1 MAAAEQKKSYAVIKN
16 FKGLNTKANRTAIDE
31 EEFSWIE
38 NAMPIGFGNIK
49 IVQAQSTVKDSGN
62 TAVTFAN
69 TVTTFVSANIGLSDY
84 VVGFEDN
91 GRAEY
96 FKIDSAT
103 KANVAV
109 TGTFSNTGVTVAQYK
124 NERIIIGDP
133 SKGFSSWDG
142 NSVVTIGSVGVIGIT
157 NPGNGYLSAPSVTIS
172 APNDANGVQATAT
185 TTITTGAGSIASIN
199 VTAGGSGYTAVP
211 GVVIGAPNVT
221 GGTQAEAVATISAG
235 AVVAVSVTNPGSGY
249 TTAPSVTFSSGA
261 AAATAV
267 LNTGQVN
274 SVFLTNAGTG
284 YTAQPTLTISAPP
297 SGTTA
302 TAIASY
308 NTFKTGTLAVLVTN
322 GGTGYG
328 ASGSFSVS
336 FAGGSGGSGAAG
348 TAIVSGGAVIAV
360 IMTNVG
366 SGYTAAPTVSFSS
379 GTGTGAVGTVVLNS
393 DTIVDVATF
402 SGRAWVA
409 AGRTIYYSAAGSYS
423 DFTSV
428 SAGSFTLTDSTLHGN
443 IQGLL
448 SANNFLYI
456 FGDDSINVFSDL
468 RVSSTGQTLFTNTNV
483 SASIGT
489 KRLYGVFPYFRS
501 VLFMNDYGMYALV
514 GSTTSKISDQ
524 LDGIFPYIDFTL
536 PVTGGQVLLNN
547 ILCAAFNFT
556 YNDPTNNN
564 TPRQI
569 QCVFFDKKWFVTSQ
583 GGLDYVTSVPVGG
596 LISLYGVDDK
606 ALYKLYASSSAAV
619 NSTIR
624 TALMP
629 LGDPIRT
636 KQALK
641 FGIEATLTAGA
652 SLTVTVDSEQ
662 GSSPAYALTN
672 ETLWVNNV
680 GTTISWVNS
689 SSQVIPWLYS
699 QGYFLY
705 KSDAQQYGKYLG
717 LTLTS
722 SSPAFVYNTFE
733 MEHELRVRF

>member
-16 FKGLNTKANRTAIDE
+16 FAGLNTKANRTAIKE
-31 EEFSWIE
+31 EEFAWIE

-49 IVQAQSTVKDSGN
+49 VVPAQLTVKDSGN
-62 TAVTFAN
+62 TAVAFAN
-69 TVTTFVSANIGLSDY
+69 TVTTFTSSNIGLNDY
-84 VVGFEDN
+84 ILAFEDN

-96 FKIDSAT
+96 FKIDTAT

-109 TGTFSNTGVTVAQYK
+109 SGTFSNTGVTTAQYK

-133 SKGFSSWDG
+133 NKGLSSWDG
-142 NSVVTIGSVGVIGIT
+142 NSVVSIGSVGVVGIT
-157 NPGNGYLSAPSVTIS
+157 NPGSGYVSAPSVTIS
-172 APNDANGVQATAT
+172 APNNANGVQATAVS
-185 TTITTGAGSIASIN
+185 TITTTASSISSIN
-199 VTAGGSGYTAVP
+199 VTSGGSGYTAIP
-211 GVVIGAPNVT
+211 GVIIGAPNVT
-221 GGTQAEAVATISAG
+221 GGIQAEASAVISGG
-235 AVVAVSVTNPGSGY
+235 AVVAITVTNGGSGY
-249 TTAPSVTFSSGA
+249 TTAPSVSFSSGA
-261 AAATAV
+261 ATATAV
-267 LNTGQVN
+267 INTGQV
-274 SVFLTNAGTG
+274 SSITLTNAGTG
-284 YTAQPTLTISAPP
+284 YTSQPTITLSAPP

-308 NTFKTGTLAVLVTN
+308 NTFATGTLAVLITN

-336 FAGGSGGSGAAG
+336 FSGGSGGSGAAG

-379 GTGTGAVGTVVLNS
+379 GSGTGAVGTVILNS

-402 SGRAWVA
+402 SGRTWVA

-468 RVSSTGQTLFTNTNV
+468 RVSNTGSTLFTNTNV

-536 PVTGGQVLLNN
+536 PITGGQVLLNN

-569 QCVFFDKKWFVTSQ
+569 QCVFFEKKWFVTSQ
-583 GGLDYVTSVPVGG
+583 GSLDYVTSVPVGG
-596 LISLYGVDDK
+596 LITLYGVDDK
-606 ALYKLYASSSAAV
+606 SLYKLYGNASASVA
-619 NSTIR
+619 STIR

-641 FGIEATLTAGA
+641 FGIEATLTNTATITA
-652 SLTVTVDSEQ
+652 TVDSEQ
-662 GSSPAYALTN
+662 GSSPAYTLTN
-672 ETLWVNNV
+672 ETLWINNA
-680 GTTISWVNS
+680 GATISWINN
-689 SSQVIPWLYS
+689 SSQVIAWLYS

-722 SSPAFVYNTFE
+722 NNAAFIYNTFE

>member
-16 FKGLNTKANRTAIDE
+16 FAGLNTKANRTAIKEDE
-31 EEFSWIE
+31 FAWIE

-49 IVQAQSTVKDSGN
+49 IVPAQSTVKDSGN
-62 TAVTFAN
+62 TAVSFAN
-69 TVTTFVSANIGLSDY
+69 TVTSFVSANIGLSDY
-84 VVGFEDN
+84 MVSFEDN

-96 FKIDSAT
+96 FRIDTAT

-133 SKGFSSWDG
+133 NKGLSSWDG
-142 NSVVTIGSVGVIGIT
+142 NSVVSIGSVGVIGIT
-157 NPGNGYLSAPSVTIS
+157 NPGSGYVSAPSVTIS
-172 APNDANGVQATAT
+172 APNDANGVQATAV
-185 TTITTGAGSIASIN
+185 TTITTGSGGIGSIN
-199 VTAGGSGYTAVP
+199 VTSGGSAYTAVP
-211 GVVIGAPNVT
+211 GVIIGAPNVT
-221 GGTQAEAVATISAG
+221 NGIQAEAVATISG
-235 AVVAVSVTNPGSGY
+235 GIVVAITVTNAGSGY
-249 TTAPSVTFSSGA
+249 TTAPSISFSSGA

-274 SVFLTNAGTG
+274 TVTLTNAGTG
-284 YTAQPTLTISAPP
+284 YTSQPTITISAPP
-297 SGTTA
+297 TGTTA

-336 FAGGSGGSGAAG
+336 FTGGTGGSGAAG

-379 GTGTGAVGTVVLNS
+379 GSGTDATGTVILNS

-468 RVSSTGQTLFTNTNV
+468 RVSNTGATLFTNTNV

-524 LDGIFPYIDFTL
+524 LDGIFPYIDFSL
-536 PVTGGQVLLNN
+536 PITGGQVLLNN

-569 QCVFFDKKWFVTSQ
+569 QCVFFEKKWFVTSQ

-606 ALYKLYASSSAAV
+606 ALYKLYASATANV
-619 NSTIR
+619 TSTIR

-641 FGIEATLTAGA
+641 LGIEATLTNTAT
-652 SLTVTVDSEQ
+652 LTVTVDSEQ
-662 GSSPAYALTN
+662 GSSPAYTLTN
-672 ETLWVNNV
+672 QTLWINNA
-680 GTTISWVNS
+680 GATISWINN
-689 SSQVIPWLYS
+689 SSQVIGWLYS

-722 SSPAFVYNTFE
+722 NNAAFVYNTFE